1 MWTCNKHDFLQFDC
15 LTPAFMK
22 GPSLSYTVWH
32 ECFHIHLDNF
42 QHKTFSVGLRDW
54 RASHSLVTQHL
65 SPLLP
70 FPGSSR
76 CRRPRACAGFCS
88 PAGPLRDWCTTASDT
103 GSDGHT
109 GRHKHKVNA
118 AVPQTSEGS
127 NNKSIYSGSEIR
139 DTVTANIFFYLPF
152 LQSYR
157 ILCDC
162 MTDRHFWIS
171 TLNFFFHLR
180 V

>member
-1 MWTCNKHDFLQFDC
+1 MNASTSI
-15 LTPAFMK
+15 LTTFNIKCFQLVSGLK
-22 GPSLSYTVWH
+22 GESFTGNSTSLR
-32 ECFHIHLDNF
+32 I
-42 QHKTFSVGLRDW
+42 
-54 RASHSLVTQHL
+54 AA
-65 SPLLP
+65 PLLP

-88 PAGPLRDWCTTASDT
+88 PAGPLQDWCTTASDT

-109 GRHKHKVNA
+109 GTHKHKVNA

-162 MTDRHFWIS
+162 MTYRHFWIS
-171 TLNFFFHLR
+171 TLNFFFLLR

>member
-1 MWTCNKHDFLQFDC
+1 MNASTSNLPPTFNI
-15 LTPAFMK
+15 K
-22 GPSLSYTVWH
+22 GFQLVGGLKGESFTGNSTSLR
-32 ECFHIHLDNF
+32 I
-42 QHKTFSVGLRDW
+42 
-54 RASHSLVTQHL
+54 AA
-65 SPLLP
+65 PLLP

-109 GRHKHKVNA
+109 GTHKHKVNA

-139 DTVTANIFFYLPF
+139 DTVTANIIFFICLF
-152 LQSYR
+152 YR
-157 ILCDC
+157 VTGYFVTAWHIDTFELV
-162 MTDRHFWIS
+162 
-171 TLNFFFHLR
+171 L
-180 V
+180 